1 MTNEE
6 NQKFTKLHK
15 FLFTDNKFKAMK
27 AKSKLLYAI
36 ITERQS
42 LTIAY
47 AKNNQ
52 DQSQFL
58 DENNRLFSIYSNSD
72 LKGMLHVSEPTI
84 ISLKKELIENGLLEE
99 IRVPNAN
106 NRLYPKKPYDEY
118 FYANDL
124 DEFYRLPHSIFDNPK
139 YKKIAA
145 DSITA
150 YAIYLSRY
158 EYSVFKD
165 SFYDKENKL
174 YCICTNEEIANLLN
188 IDRRKVAKI
197 KNELVACGLLAVKPS
212 LRADLL
218 YVSLPEVSHGKEL
231 KKMHIGNL
239 KKCTLETKENAHW
252 KLKKMHTSYTYFSYT
267 YSSDTDISDM
277 NNMNEDNINVK
288 DNSEV
293 EKPNHSNN
301 TNHCS
306 TPFSKDFNINQVEQ
320 EILLQQLPNDIQIN
334 LKHFSNDEIS
344 CIKGVLNKAKAN
356 HNYNTPIE
364 ERITY
369 EDCSY
374 EIGEA
379 LKRIKYYSIQRNE
392 NIKNLE
398 AYMMQSFKRVFADYI
413 QDQYTFD
420 DEEKYDIGNIES
432 FVPQNKMQ
440 AEAKRRFLF

>member
-218 YVSLPEVSHGKEL
+218 YVYLPEVSHGKEL
-231 KKMHIGNL
+231 KKMYIGNL
-239 KKCTLETKENAHW
+239 KKCTLGTKKNVHW
-252 KLKKMHTSYTYFSYT
+252 ELKKMYTSYTYFSNT
-267 YSSDTDISDM
+267 NISDINSSDTNDM
-277 NNMNEDNINVK
+277 NDIREENVEDT
-288 DNSEV
+288 
-293 EKPNHSNN
+293 KPNHP
-301 TNHCS
+301 NH
-306 TPFSKDFNINQVEQ
+306 PNH
-320 EILLQQLPNDIQIN
+320 LQQQ
-334 LKHFSNDEIS
+334 SDE
-344 CIKGVLNKAKAN
+344 
-356 HNYNTPIE
+356 
-364 ERITY
+364 
-369 EDCSY
+369 
-374 EIGEA
+374 EA
-379 LKRIKYYSIQRNE
+379 LKYLELQEMPEDTKRYMNNFNAKEIQIIKSVIL
-392 NIKNLE
+392 K
-398 AYMMQSFKRVFADYI
+398 
-413 QDQYTFD
+413 
-420 DEEKYDIGNIES
+420 
-432 FVPQNKMQ
+432 
-440 AEAKRRFLF
+440 AKRSFNDMYDEMYMLEDMDNELLTVLKRFKGIMVKKQETVEAMQGYLMRSILSELEEMHSTNMRRKNFENSPLNMFNH